1 ALHRESPPA
10 VRLSSGGPHFVP
22 STRSW
27 GFKLAFS
34 STDDLLNNGT
44 TGRQIYVFNQFNY
57 DCQRGVIP
65 PIQAPC
71 PNPPVPSLHQITT
84 ATDGD
89 SVRPSMNEH
98 AQIITFEST
107 ASLKGA
113 GSGVPQVFA
122 FLRTAVQRV
131 PANVVLQITNGT
143 GPSTRPMMNAFSRL
157 VFQSTS

>member
-1 ALHRESPPA
+1 
-10 VRLSSGGPHFVP
+10 
-22 STRSW
+22 
-27 GFKLAFS
+27 
-34 STDDLLNNGT
+34 
-44 TGRQIYVFNQFNY
+44 
-57 DCQRGVIP
+57 
-65 PIQAPC
+65 
-71 PNPPVPSLHQITT
+71 
-84 ATDGD
+84 
-89 SVRPSMNEH
+89 MNEH

-157 VFQSTS
+157 VFQSTSDLLGDGHDTGISQIFMAQIENGQTPQTACNRDTARLRNRAASAS

>member
-1 ALHRESPPA
+1 MLHACSCPHDGGPGPPA
-10 VRLSSGGPHFVP
+10 SRRAP
-22 STRSW
+22 SRGRSRNPLRRSR
-27 GFKLAFS
+27 GH
-34 STDDLLNNGT
+34 
-44 TGRQIYVFNQFNY
+44 RQIFDLNLLT
-57 DCQRGVIP
+57 GE
-65 PIQAPC
+65 
-71 PNPPVPSLHQITT
+71 LLQITT

-157 VFQSTS
+157 VFQSTSDLLGDGHDTGISQIFMAQ